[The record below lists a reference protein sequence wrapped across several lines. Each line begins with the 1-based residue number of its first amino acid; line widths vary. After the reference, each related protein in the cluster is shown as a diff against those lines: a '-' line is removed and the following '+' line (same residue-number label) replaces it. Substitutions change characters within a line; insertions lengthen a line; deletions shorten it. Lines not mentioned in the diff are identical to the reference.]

1 MGWVVPTTTSAQNSR
16 NEKMS
21 RVGKMPIP
29 IPTGVN
35 VDISDG
41 MISVKGPKGTLSQ
54 PVPDGISVRNEDG
67 TLLVERASDERGL
80 RSLHGLIRTLVN
92 NMVMGVTVGFEKRL
106 DIVGTGYRAQAAGN
120 GLTISVGYSHPVV
133 FEPPQGINLAMESPT
148 RVVVS
153 GIDKQAVG
161 EIAAQIRRI
170 RPPEPYKG
178 KGIRYQ
184 GEVVRRK
191 AGKAGSKKR

>member
-1 MGWVVPTTTSAQNSR
+1 
-16 NEKMS
+16 
-21 RVGKMPIP
+21 MPITV
-29 IPTGVN
+29 PTGVN
-35 VDISDG
+35 VDIADG
-41 MISVKGPKGTLSQ
+41 LITVKGPKGTLSQ
-54 PVPDGISVRNEDG
+54 PVPDGITVRPEEG
-67 TLLVERASDERGL
+67 MLVVERASDDRLL

-92 NMVMGVTVGFEKRL
+92 NMVVGVTTGFEKRL
-106 DIVGTGYRAQAAGN
+106 DIVGTGYRAAAAGT
-120 GLTISVGYSHPVV
+120 GLSISVGYSHPVV
-133 FEPPQGINLAMESPT
+133 FEPPDGINLAMESPT
-148 RVVVS
+148 RVLVS

-178 KGIRYQ
+178 KGIRYM

>member
-1 MGWVVPTTTSAQNSR
+1 
-16 NEKMS
+16 MS
-21 RVGKMPIP
+21 RVGRTPIALP
-29 IPTGVN
+29 GGVTVEIN
-35 VDISDG
+35 DG
-41 MISVKGPKGTLSQ
+41 LVTVNGPKGRLSQ
-54 PVPDGISVRNEDG
+54 PVPGGISVRQEDDH
-67 TLLVERASDERGL
+67 LVVERESDERDH
-80 RSLHGLIRTLVN
+80 RSLHGLMRTLVN
-92 NMVMGVTVGFEKRL
+92 NMVIGVTQGFEKRL
-106 DIVGTGYRAQAAGN
+106 EIVGTGYRAQPSGQ

-133 FEPPQGINLAMESPT
+133 FNAPEGITLAMDGP

-153 GIDKQAVG
+153 GIDKQLVG

-184 GEVVRRK
+184 GEFVRRK

>member
-1 MGWVVPTTTSAQNSR
+1 
-16 NEKMS
+16 MS
-21 RVGKMPIP
+21 RVGKTPIP
-29 IPTGVN
+29 VPTEVN
-35 VDISDG
+35 VEISDG
-41 MISVKGPKGTLSQ
+41 MISVKGPRGTLSQ
-54 PVPDGISVRNEDG
+54 PVPDGISVRTADS
-67 TLLVERASDERGL
+67 TLVVERASDERSL

-92 NMVMGVTVGFEKRL
+92 NMVVGVTAGFEKRL

-133 FEPPQGINLAMESPT
+133 FEPPLGVNLAMESPT